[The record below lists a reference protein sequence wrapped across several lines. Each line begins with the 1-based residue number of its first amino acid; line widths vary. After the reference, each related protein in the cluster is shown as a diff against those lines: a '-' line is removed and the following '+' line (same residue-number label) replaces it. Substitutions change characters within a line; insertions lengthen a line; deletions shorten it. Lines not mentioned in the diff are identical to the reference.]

1 MAIGLMLRER
11 RMRVGAGRTVPFGC
25 TDTVRPDEACRRRMQ
40 SGTDIKSWMRV
51 SGAICAS
58 GCVLAL
64 IGAPTRKVAPVAK
77 IGVHAHRSMY
87 GDNPKS

>member
-1 MAIGLMLRER
+1 
-11 RMRVGAGRTVPFGC
+11 
-25 TDTVRPDEACRRRMQ
+25 MQ